1 MEKEPAIIETAI
13 SEVSDVSTLPV
24 TIDIASNLP
33 VIAQPDYPHFVEEW
47 ILFTKKHSGL
57 KSAQSERTYRNAIK
71 QLVNY
76 FDEQGTNIF
85 TATDDDVYN
94 WLETL
99 KKEKSPSTVQL
110 YLVAARLFFAF
121 LHKQKIIAANPCE
134 GMKAGV
140 SVNREHK
147 RDYLSVARVQEMLAA
162 MPATTE
168 MELRNRAVVALMV
181 TSGLRCCEVQ
191 KAQYGDIKTAGD
203 SAVLYIQ
210 GKGRSAKDSYVKISP
225 STGKMI
231 QEYLAVRFGGRRQP
245 RENDYL
251 FVSTSRNHTADHDD
265 ELSTQTI
272 RAIAKKAMKAIGFD
286 DSRHTAHSFRHTAA
300 TLGLRAGKELTEV
313 QQMMR
318 HANVQTTLIY
328 SHALEREKNDTE
340 NCIDAL
346 IFGKK

>member
-1 MEKEPAIIETAI
+1 MTETLTAI
-13 SEVSDVSTLPV
+13 DTAVTLSP
-24 TIDIASNLP
+24 IASNLP
-33 VIAQPDYPHFVEEW
+33 VALPDNGALVEEW
-47 ILFTKKHSGL
+47 IKFTKKHSGV
-57 KSAQSERTYRNAIK
+57 KSAQSEKTYRNAIK
-71 QLVNY
+71 QLFSWFSDKGKTV
-76 FDEQGTNIF
+76 FL
-85 TATDDDVYN
+85 ATDDDVYS
-94 WLETL
+94 WLEGL
-99 KKEKSPSTVQL
+99 KAEKSPSTVQL

-121 LHKQKIIAANPCE
+121 LKTKKFIAENPCE

-140 SVNREHK
+140 KTNREHK
-147 RDYLSVARVQEMLAA
+147 RDYLSVRRVQEMLAA
-162 MPATTE
+162 MPSSTE

-181 TSGLRCCEVQ
+181 TAGLRCCEVQ

-210 GKGRSAKDSYVKISP
+210 GKGRSAKDSYVKIEP
-225 STGKMI
+225 TVGKMI
-231 QEYLAVRFGGRRQP
+231 NDYLAVRFKGKRGI

-251 FVSTSRNHTADHDD
+251 FVSTSRNHTADADD

-272 RAIAKKAMKAIGFD
+272 RAIAKNAMKAIGFD

-318 HANVQTTLIY
+318 HSRVDTTLIY

-340 NCIDAL
+340 LAIGRL
-346 IFGKK
+346 IFGEKK